1 MRATAAEPSILVLS
15 QMYYPGWKARIDGRD
30 APVLRVDYAFIG
42 AVLEPGVHDVRFFYS
57 PNSFR
62 IGGFLSG
69 AALLTGLVL
78 RGFRR
83 EPHDPKELAV

>member
-15 QMYYPGWKARIDGRD
+15 QMHYPGWKARIDGKE

-42 AVLEPGVHDVRFFYS
+42 AALRPGVHDVRFVYS
-57 PNSFR
+57 PSSFR
-62 IGGFLSG
+62 IGGILSG

-78 RGFRR
+78 CGFRR
-83 EPHDPKELAV
+83 KPHDPKGLAV